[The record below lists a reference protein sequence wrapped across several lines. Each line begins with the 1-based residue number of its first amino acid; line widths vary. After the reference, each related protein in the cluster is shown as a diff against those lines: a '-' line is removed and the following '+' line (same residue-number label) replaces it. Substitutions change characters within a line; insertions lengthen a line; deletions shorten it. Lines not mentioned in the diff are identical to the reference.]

1 MKLKSSFVTHNTD
14 AEHVMISVD
23 SQAFSG
29 LVRSNS
35 TAAYIVEM
43 LKAGATESQLVGAC
57 LERYEVDE
65 LEAQAGV
72 AYVLGMLRAIDALD
86 E

>member
-35 TAAYIVEM
+35 TAAYIVE
-43 LKAGATESQLVGAC
+43 
-57 LERYEVDE
+57 RYEVDE

-72 AYVLGMLRAIDALD
+72 AYVLEMLRAIDALD

>member
-1 MKLKSSFVTHNTD
+1 
-14 AEHVMISVD
+14 
-23 SQAFSG
+23 
-29 LVRSNS
+29 
-35 TAAYIVEM
+35 M

-72 AYVLGMLRAIDALD
+72 AYVLEMLRAIDALD